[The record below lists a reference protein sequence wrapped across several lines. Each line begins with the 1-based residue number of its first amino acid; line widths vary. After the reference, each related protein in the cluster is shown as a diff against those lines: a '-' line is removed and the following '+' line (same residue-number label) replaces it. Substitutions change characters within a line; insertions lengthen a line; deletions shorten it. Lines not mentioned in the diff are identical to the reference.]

1 MPQRKGKKIL
11 IYFFL
16 LLLVGSINNEMI
28 NSFKFEKIKNINVL
42 GLGHNDNQVLLYEI
56 IDLKLGNI
64 FFLDKK
70 NINKMINSNTLI
82 HDYEIF
88 KRYPHSIDVNV
99 KRTKFLAKIKYNNK
113 IFLIG
118 SNGKLSPLKH
128 KDKNNYL
135 PFIFGKPEIDQFL
148 KFKRIIDNSKFTYKD
163 IDNLFFFSTER
174 WDIQLKNDLLIKLPS
189 KNIKK
194 TLDLV
199 SDFLIENNNNSIKTV
214 DARIQNQII
223 LDD

>member
-16 LLLVGSINNEMI
+16 LLLVGSINNDTI
-28 NSFKFEKIKNINVL
+28 NSIKFENIKNINIL
-42 GLGHNDNQVLLYEI
+42 GLGHNDNQVLLYNI
-56 IDLKLGNI
+56 IDLNLGNI

-70 NINKMINSNTLI
+70 NINEIINSNTLI

-88 KRYPHSIDVNV
+88 KRYPHSIDINI
-99 KRTKFLAKIKYNNK
+99 KRTKFFARIKDNK
-113 IFLIG
+113 NFFLIG
-118 SNGKLSPLKH
+118 SNGKLSHIKH
-128 KDKNNYL
+128 KDKINYL
-135 PFIFGKPEIDQFL
+135 PFIYGKPEIDQFL
-148 KFKRIIDNSKFTYKD
+148 KFKTIVDNSKFKYKD
-163 IDNLFFFSTER
+163 INNLYFFSSNR

-199 SDFLIENNNNSIKTV
+199 SNFLLENNNVSIKIV

>member
-16 LLLVGSINNEMI
+16 LLLVGSINNDTI
-28 NSFKFEKIKNINVL
+28 NSLKFENIKNINVL
-42 GLGHNDNQVLLYEI
+42 GLGHNENQVLLYNI
-56 IDLKLGNI
+56 IDLNLGNI

-70 NINKMINSNTLI
+70 DINKIINSNTLI

-88 KRYPHSIDVNV
+88 KRYPYSIDINV
-99 KRTKFLAKIKYNNK
+99 KRTKFLARIKDNK
-113 IFLIG
+113 NFFLIG
-118 SNGKLSPLKH
+118 SNGKLSPIKH
-128 KDKNNYL
+128 KDKDTYL
-135 PFIFGKPEIDQFL
+135 PFIFGKPEIGQFL
-148 KFKRIIDNSKFTYKD
+148 KFKKKIDDSKFKYKD
-163 IDNLFFFSTER
+163 INNLFFFSSDR

-199 SDFLIENNNNSIKTV
+199 SDFLLENNDSSIKIV

>member
-16 LLLVGSINNEMI
+16 LLLVGSINNDKI
-28 NSFKFEKIKNINVL
+28 NNFKFEKIENINVL
-42 GLGHNDNQVLLYEI
+42 GLGHNDNQVLLYNI
-56 IDLKLGNI
+56 IDLDLGNI

-70 NINKMINSNTLI
+70 RIGKIIDSNTLI
-82 HDYEIF
+82 HDFEIF
-88 KRYPHSIDVNV
+88 KRYPYSLDINV
-99 KRTKFLAKIKYNNK
+99 KRTKFLARIKDDNK

-118 SNGKLSPLKH
+118 SNGKLTPIEY
-128 KDKNNYL
+128 KDKSKYL

-148 KFKRIIDNSKFTYKD
+148 KFKTIIDNSKFEYKD
-163 IDNLFFFSTER
+163 INNIFFFLSER
-174 WDIQLKNDLLIKLPS
+174 WDIQLKNEILIKLPS

-199 SDFLIENNNNSIKTV
+199 SDFLLENKNNTIKIV

-223 LDD
+223 LND

>member
-16 LLLVGSINNEMI
+16 LLIVGSINNDTI
-28 NSFKFEKIKNINVL
+28 NSFKFENIKNINVL
-42 GLGHNDNQVLLYEI
+42 GLGHNDNQVLLYNI
-56 IDLKLGNI
+56 IDLNLGNI

-70 NINKMINSNTLI
+70 NINKIINSNTLI

-88 KRYPHSIDVNV
+88 KRYPHSIDINV
-99 KRTKFLAKIKYNNK
+99 KRTKFLARIKDNK
-113 IFLIG
+113 NFFLIG
-118 SNGKLSPLKH
+118 SNGKLSSIKH
-128 KDKNNYL
+128 KDKSNYL

-148 KFKRIIDNSKFTYKD
+148 KFKKKIDDSKFKYKD
-163 IDNLFFFSTER
+163 INNLFFFPSDR

-199 SDFLIENNNNSIKTV
+199 SDFLIENDNNTIKIV

>member
-1 MPQRKGKKIL
+1 MPQRKGKKLL

-16 LLLVGSINNEMI
+16 LLLVGSINNDKI
-28 NSFKFEKIKNINVL
+28 NSLKFENIKNINVL
-42 GLGHNDNQVLLYEI
+42 GLGHDDNQVLLYDI
-56 IDLKLGNI
+56 IDLNLGNI

-70 NINKMINSNTLI
+70 KINKIINSNTLI
-82 HDYEIF
+82 HNYEIF
-88 KRYPHSIDVNV
+88 KRYPYSIDINV
-99 KRTKFLAKIKYNNK
+99 KRTKFLARIKDKKNF
-113 IFLIG
+113 FLIG
-118 SNGKLSPLKH
+118 SNGKLSPILH
-128 KDKNNYL
+128 KDKSNYL

-148 KFKRIIDNSKFTYKD
+148 KFKKKIDDSKFKYKD
-163 IDNLFFFSTER
+163 IDNIFFFASNR

-189 KNIKK
+189 KNIKI

-199 SDFLIENNNNSIKTV
+199 SNFLQENDNNSIKII

>member
-16 LLLVGSINNEMI
+16 LLLVGSINNDTI
-28 NSFKFEKIKNINVL
+28 DSFKFEKIKNINVL
-42 GLGHNDNQVLLYEI
+42 GLGHNDNQVLLYNI
-56 IDLKLGNI
+56 IDLDLGNV

-70 NINKMINSNTLI
+70 KINKIINSNTLI

-88 KRYPHSIDVNV
+88 KRYPHSLDINV
-99 KRTKFLAKIKYNNK
+99 KRTKFLAKIKDDNK
-113 IFLIG
+113 FFLIG
-118 SNGKLSPLKH
+118 SNGKLSLIKH
-128 KDKNNYL
+128 EDKSNYL
-135 PFIFGKPEIDQFL
+135 PFIFGKPEIDKFL
-148 KFKRIIDNSKFTYKD
+148 KFKKTIDDSKFKYKD
-163 IDNLFFFSTER
+163 INNLFFFSSNR

-199 SDFLIENNNNSIKTV
+199 SDFLLENDNNIIKIV

>member
-16 LLLVGSINNEMI
+16 LLLVGSINNDKI
-28 NSFKFEKIKNINVL
+28 NNFKFEKIENINVL
-42 GLGHNDNQVLLYEI
+42 GLGHNDNRVLLNNI
-56 IDLKLGNI
+56 IDLDLGNI

-70 NINKMINSNTLI
+70 RIGKIIDSNTLI
-82 HDYEIF
+82 HDFEIF
-88 KRYPHSIDVNV
+88 KRYPYSLDINV
-99 KRTKFLAKIKYNNK
+99 KRTKFLARIKDENK

-118 SNGKLSPLKH
+118 SNGKLTPIEY
-128 KDKNNYL
+128 KDESKYL

-148 KFKRIIDNSKFTYKD
+148 KFKTIIDNSKFEYKD
-163 IDNLFFFSTER
+163 INNIFFFLSDR
-174 WDIQLKNDLLIKLPS
+174 WDIQLKNEILIKLPS

-199 SDFLIENNNNSIKTV
+199 SDFLLENKNNNIKII

-223 LDD
+223 LND

>member
-1 MPQRKGKKIL
+1 MPQRKSKKIL

-16 LLLVGSINNEMI
+16 LLLVGSINNETI
-28 NSFKFEKIKNINVL
+28 DSFKFEKIKNINVL
-42 GLGHNDNQVLLYEI
+42 GLGRNDNQVLLNKI
-56 IDLKLGNI
+56 IDLNLGNI
-64 FFLDKK
+64 FYLDKK
-70 NINKMINSNTLI
+70 NINKIINSNTQI

-88 KRYPHSIDVNV
+88 KRYPHTLDINV
-99 KRTKFLAKIKYNNK
+99 KKTKFLARIKDNK
-113 IFLIG
+113 NFFLIG
-118 SNGKLSPLKH
+118 SNGKLSHINH
-128 KDKNNYL
+128 KEKNNYL

-148 KFKRIIDNSKFTYKD
+148 RFKKIIDNSKFKYQD
-163 IDNLFFFSTER
+163 IDNMFFFSSDR

-189 KNIKK
+189 KNTQK

-199 SDFLIENNNNSIKTV
+199 SDFLLENKNNSIKIV

>member
-16 LLLVGSINNEMI
+16 LLLVGSINNNSI
-28 NSFKFEKIKNINVL
+28 NSLKFENIKNINVL
-42 GLGHNDNQVLLYEI
+42 GLGHNDNKVLLNDI
-56 IDLKLGNI
+56 IDLNLGNI

-70 NINKMINSNTLI
+70 NIKKIINSNTLI

-88 KRYPHSIDVNV
+88 KRYPHSIDINV
-99 KRTKFLAKIKYNNK
+99 KRTRFLARIKNNK
-113 IFLIG
+113 NFLLIG
-118 SNGKLSPLKH
+118 SNGKLSSIKH
-128 KDKNNYL
+128 EDKSNYL

-148 KFKRIIDNSKFTYKD
+148 KFKEKIDESKFKYKD
-163 IDNLFFFSTER
+163 IINLFFFSSDR
-174 WDIQLKNDLLIKLPS
+174 WDIQFKNDLLIKLPS

-194 TLDLV
+194 TLDIV
-199 SDFLIENNNNSIKTV
+199 SDFLQENDNKSIKIV

-223 LDD
+223 LND